1 MNPAVDIGQVEGCF
15 IMGAGAFLT
24 EEQVRQ
30 YAKVIHVYLQ
40 GLPGVRVVSLRVCSM
55 LSISALNTH
64 DVSLSNTPLSSLTM
78 GCGLYT

>member
-30 YAKVIHVYLQ
+30 YAKVIHVFTRFIRSAC
-40 GLPGVRVVSLRVCSM
+40 RVVTRVLYALY
-55 LSISALNTH
+55 LSTEH
-64 DVSLSNTPLSSLTM
+64 T
-78 GCGLYT
+78 